1 MGTDVRKPDLVVW
14 AQQRPRRF
22 KAAVSQIN
30 AFVII
35 HSLEIIIAK
44 LAACNM
50 SVIWLVSVAEQTGLG
65 LDWLETQKGFL
76 TMRPIL

>member
-1 MGTDVRKPDLVVW
+1 MGTTK
-14 AQQRPRRF
+14 AQAFQGC
-22 KAAVSQIN
+22 SDQIN

-44 LAACNM
+44 LAACNV
-50 SVIWLVSVAEQTGLG
+50 SVIWLVSVAEQTSLS
-65 LDWLETQKGFL
+65 LNWFE